1 MAAAA
6 AAAPDPLEED
16 FGAFGNGL
24 SARTEMFRS
33 PNAWPFIACIADCA
47 ADSSENETKAYPLER
62 FWRPY
67 FNILQRQEEN
77 FGVRGEKKISEKHAC
92 KFCPNGICLFTRE
105 DDHERRPNVIS
116 SRSLSYGRSD
126 LSKLYPPRF
135 FRAARNL
142 SSPCFRRF

>member
-1 MAAAA
+1 LVGLCTGA
-6 AAAPDPLEED
+6 DPLEED

-67 FNILQRQEEN
+67 FNIESETKKILVSDVRKKYQKNKLN
-77 FGVRGEKKISEKHAC
+77 FAQTDWTAFVRGE
-92 KFCPNGICLFTRE
+92 
-105 DDHERRPNVIS
+105 DD
-116 SRSLSYGRSD
+116 
-126 LSKLYPPRF
+126 
-135 FRAARNL
+135 
-142 SSPCFRRF
+142 